1 MTSPTFTVTRQ
12 MAGKLYLIPTP
23 LDTGRGL
30 SYSQPEEVGDIIA
43 SLRHYV
49 VEELRTARRFIG
61 SLKRGIDINGLSF
74 TVLNEHTP
82 QEDIDDMLRPA
93 LDGFDMGLM
102 SEAGVPAV
110 ADPGAGLVAAAH
122 RRGIKVVPLVG
133 ASSIIM
139 SLMAS
144 GLTGQTFSFNG
155 YIPVKEEARRAAI
168 ARMER
173 AALSDGY
180 SQIFIEAPYRNDKL
194 LETLLKTLSPAVRL
208 TVACDIT
215 SVDEYIRTDT
225 VAGWRKTNIPTL
237 HKRPAIFIIGR

>member
-1 MTSPTFTVTRQ
+1 

-23 LDTGRGL
+23 LDTGCDL
-30 SYSQPEEVGDIIA
+30 SYSQPEAVGDIIVA
-43 SLRHYV
+43 IRHYV

-61 SLKRGIDINGLSF
+61 SLRRGIDIDGLSF
-74 TVLNEHTP
+74 EVLNEHTP
-82 QEDIDDMLRPA
+82 PEEIEAMLRPA

-110 ADPGAGLVAAAH
+110 ADPGAELVAAAH
-122 RRGIKVVPLVG
+122 RKGIKVVPLVG

-144 GLTGQTFSFNG
+144 GLTGQTFTFNG
-155 YIPVKEEARRAAI
+155 YLPVKEDARRASI

-173 AALSDGY
+173 LALADGY
-180 SQIFIEAPYRNDKL
+180 SQIFIETPYRNDKL
-194 LETLLKTLSPAVRL
+194 FDTLVKSLSPTVRL

-215 SVDEYIRTDT
+215 SSREYIRTDT
-225 VAGWRKTNIPTL
+225 VAGWRKNPPPTL
-237 HKRPAIFIIGR
+237 HKRPTIFIIGR

>member
-1 MTSPTFTVTRQ
+1 MPGT
-12 MAGKLYLIPTP
+12 LYLIPTP
-23 LDTGRGL
+23 LDTARGL
-30 SYSQPEEVGDIIA
+30 SYNQPEAVSDIIV

-61 SLKRGIDINGLSF
+61 SLKRGIDIDGLSF
-74 TVLNEHTP
+74 EVLNEHTP
-82 QEDIDDMLRPA
+82 PQEIEEMLRPA
-93 LDGFDMGLM
+93 LDGFDLGLM

-110 ADPGAGLVAAAH
+110 ADPGAELVAAAH
-122 RRGIKVVPLVG
+122 RKGIKVVPLVG

-144 GLTGQTFSFNG
+144 GLTGQTFTFNG
-155 YIPVKEEARRAAI
+155 YLPVKDDARRTAI

-173 AALSDGY
+173 TALADGY

-194 LETLLKTLSPAVRL
+194 LDNLLKILSPAIRL

-215 SVDEYIRTDT
+215 SGQEYIRTDT

-237 HKRPAIFIIGR
+237 HKRPIIFIIGR

>member
-1 MTSPTFTVTRQ
+1 MT
-12 MAGKLYLIPTP
+12 GKLYLIPTP
-23 LDTGRGL
+23 LDTECGL
-30 SYSQPEEVGDIIA
+30 SYSQPEAVSDIIV

-61 SLKRGIDINGLSF
+61 SLKRGIDIDGLSF
-74 TVLNEHTP
+74 EVLNEHTP
-82 QEDIDDMLRPA
+82 SEEIEAMLRPA

-110 ADPGAGLVAAAH
+110 ADPGAELVAAAH

-133 ASSIIM
+133 ASSVIM

-144 GLTGQTFSFNG
+144 GLTGQTFTFNG
-155 YIPVKEEARRAAI
+155 YLPIKEDARRAAI

-173 AALSDGY
+173 SALADGY

-194 LETLLKTLSPAVRL
+194 LETLLKTLSPAARL

-215 SVDEYIRTDT
+215 SPREYIRTDT
-225 VAGWRKTNIPTL
+225 VAGWRKAACPTL

>member
-1 MTSPTFTVTRQ
+1 MT
-12 MAGKLYLIPTP
+12 GKLYLIPAP
-23 LDTGRGL
+23 LDNARAL
-30 SYSQPEEVGDIIA
+30 SYSQPEEVGRIMA

-49 VEELRTARRFIG
+49 VEELRTARRFIS
-61 SLKRGIDINGLSF
+61 SLGMGIDIDGLSF
-74 TVLNEHTP
+74 SLLNEHTP
-82 QEDIDDMLRPA
+82 KDRIDAMLGPA
-93 LDGFDMGLM
+93 LEGFDLGLM

-110 ADPGAGLVAAAH
+110 ADPGAELVAAAH

-133 ASSIIM
+133 ASSVIM

-144 GLTGQTFSFNG
+144 GLTGQTFTFNG
-155 YIPVKEEARRAAI
+155 YLPIKEDARQAAI
-168 ARMER
+168 SRMER
-173 AALSDGY
+173 IALADGY

-194 LETLLKTLSPAVRL
+194 VGSLLKRLSPATRL

-225 VAGWRKTNIPTL
+225 VAGWRKSPPPTL